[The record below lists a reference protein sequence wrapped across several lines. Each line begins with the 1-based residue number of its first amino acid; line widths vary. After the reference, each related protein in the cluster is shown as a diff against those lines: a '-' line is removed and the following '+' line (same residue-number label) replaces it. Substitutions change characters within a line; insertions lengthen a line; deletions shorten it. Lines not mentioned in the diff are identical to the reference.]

1 MDLNQIKMLKSDLDC
16 SYEIGIWSEIDS
28 FLECREE
35 YILEKKVSYLQ
46 KEEQYLIIVKLKDST
61 EQKERIFFKELVDF
75 LEYGR
80 ATSYLK
86 SALKKQT
93 RYYLLSETNDKKGF
107 FLELNIL

>member
-35 YILEKKVSYLQ
+35 YILEKSQLFTKRRTIFNYR
-46 KEEQYLIIVKLKDST
+46 KIKRQYRA
-61 EQKERIFFKELVDF
+61 KERIFFKELVDF

-86 SALKKQT
+86 SILKNKLDIICFQKQMI
-93 RYYLLSETNDKKGF
+93 KKDF
-107 FLELNIL
+107 S